1 MQQARCL
8 QLLCK
13 ASSLGK
19 QIKTNAGYLADPLPL
34 NVVLSTK
41 SSRPKIILLIACS
54 FRMETFVRTENC
66 FALCTVPK
74 YGFLLQSFG

>member
-1 MQQARCL
+1 MQQACCL

-19 QIKTNAGYLADPLPL
+19 QIKTNAGYPADLLPL

-41 SSRPKIILLIACS
+41 STHPKIILLIACS
-54 FRMETFVRTENC
+54 FRIETSVSIENC
-66 FALCTVPK
+66 FILCTVPK
-74 YGFLLQSFG
+74 CGFLLQSFG